1 VLLPLQRVTGTGLKK
16 QGLHRP
22 REVYRSRSVLLKFRD
37 QLLRQLGEVFEITAV
52 SVSQGFFAG
61 RVEYHNL
68 LLNTTPIQIQLKF
81 EAGVVCMIE
90 RVAIGWPIV
99 RQSSAVPGIGARL
112 RPRTQKNGSRVTLPK
127 SLDVSPLTIY
137 YLADSSFG

>member
-1 VLLPLQRVTGTGLKK
+1 
-16 QGLHRP
+16 
-22 REVYRSRSVLLKFRD
+22 VLLKFRD

-90 RVAIGWPIV
+90 RAGDWVAHRATELG
-99 RQSSAVPGIGARL
+99 SAGYWRKTKAAD
-112 RPRTQKNGSRVTLPK
+112 TEDGSRVTLPK